1 MTNAEFITKI
11 VPYAVAD
18 MQRSHIAASLTIAQ
32 AALESGWGN
41 SGLTVKA
48 NNLFGIKGSGPAG
61 SIALQTT
68 EYVNGKAVQATAAF
82 RAYNNWGESV
92 ADHSA
97 LIIGGVSWNRRLY
110 SQAIGVDGQNAAREI
125 AAAGY
130 ATDPNYSAKLIRIM
144 DSYNLYQYDEIKEDD
159 EMSAED
165 KQKLANLETEVN
177 ELRVLLAGLTVSRD
191 TLTTGV
197 QEQGQAIK
205 NVGERLTVIEGRA
218 VMNIPAWAEPAVN
231 AAVAAG
237 LLDTPNGGSYDFYR
251 MLTVLNR
258 AGLLVTGGNVNG

>member
-1 MTNAEFITKI
+1 MTNAEFVSRIA
-11 VPYAVAD
+11 PYAVAD

-61 SIALQTT
+61 SIAIRTT
-68 EYVNGKAVQATAAF
+68 EYLNGKAVQVTAAF
-82 RAYNNWGESV
+82 RAYHDWGESV

-97 LIIGGVSWNRRLY
+97 ILTGGVSWNRSLY
-110 SQAIGVDGQNAAREI
+110 SRVIGVNGQTAAREI

-130 ATDPNYSAKLIRIM
+130 ATDPDYSAKLIRIM
-144 DSYNLYQYDEIKEDD
+144 DTYNLYQYDEVKEDE

-165 KQKLANLETEVN
+165 KQKLANLETELK
-177 ELRVLLAGLTVSRD
+177 ELRVLLAGLSD
-191 TLTTGV
+191 
-197 QEQGQAIK
+197 
-205 NVGERLTVIEGRA
+205 RLTAIEGRT
-218 VMNIPAWAEPAVN
+218 VMDVPAWAEPAVI

-237 LLDTPNGGSYDFYR
+237 LLDTPAGGSYDFYR

-258 AGLLVTGGNVNG
+258 AGLLVTGGN

>member
-1 MTNAEFITKI
+1 MTNAEFISRI
-11 VPYAVAD
+11 VPFAIAD

-32 AALESGWGN
+32 AAQESGWGN

-61 SIALQTT
+61 SIAIRTT
-68 EYVNGKAVQATAAF
+68 EYLNGKPFLVTAAF
-82 RAYNNWGESV
+82 RAYHDWGESV

-97 LIIGGVSWNRRLY
+97 VLIGGVSWNRGLY
-110 SQAIGVDGQNAAREI
+110 SRVIGVDGQTAAREI

-130 ATDPNYSAKLIRIM
+130 ATDPNYAAKLIRIM
-144 DSYNLYQYDEIKEDD
+144 DSYNLYQFDEVKEEE

-165 KQKLANLETEVN
+165 KQKLANLETEVK

-191 TLTTGV
+191 TIKTGV

-205 NVGERLTVIEGRA
+205 NVTERLTAIEGRT
-218 VMNIPAWAEPAVN
+218 VMNVPAWAEPAVN

-237 LLDTPNGGSYDFYR
+237 LLDTPAGGSYDFYR
-251 MLTVLNR
+251 LLTVLNR
-258 AGLLVTGGNVNG
+258 AGLLVTGGK

>member
-1 MTNAEFITKI
+1 MTNAEFIARI
-11 VPYAVAD
+11 VPFAIAD
-18 MQRSHIAASLTIAQ
+18 MQRSHIPASLTIAQ

-61 SIALQTT
+61 SIAVRTT
-68 EYVNGKAVQATAAF
+68 EYINGKPVQVTAAF
-82 RAYNNWGESV
+82 RAYNDWGESV

-97 LIIGGVSWNRRLY
+97 LIIGGVSWNRNLY
-110 SQAIGVDGQNAAREI
+110 SKVIGVDGQTAAREI

-130 ATDPNYSAKLIRIM
+130 ATDPNYTAKLIQIM
-144 DSYNLYQYDEIKEDD
+144 DTFNLYQYDEIKEDD

-165 KQKLANLETEVN
+165 RQKLANLEAELKD
-177 ELRVLLAGLTVSRD
+177 LRVLLAGLTVSRD
-191 TLTTGV
+191 TLKTGV

-205 NVGERLTVIEGRA
+205 NVTDRLAVIEGRA
-218 VMNIPAWAEPAVN
+218 VMNVPAWAEPAVN

-237 LLDTPNGGSYDFYR
+237 LLDTPTGGSYDFYR
-251 MLTVLNR
+251 LLTVLQR
-258 AGLLVTGGNVNG
+258 AGLLVTGR